1 MAVVEL
7 KREGDVFILA
17 IPKEDHRFNPSL
29 LKAMNQALDTV
40 ERTPGPAAMVTIGG
54 EEKFYSKGKEDESS
68 ITLSTLI
75 MKKYRS

>member
-17 IPKEDHRFNPSL
+17 ISKEDYRFNPSL
-29 LKAMNQALDTV
+29 LKAMNQALDAV
-40 ERTPGPAAMVTIGG
+40 ERTPGPAGMVTIGG
-54 EEKFYSKGKEDESS
+54 EQKFYSNGKEDESS

-75 MKKYRS
+75 MKKYRR